1 MPVKIRGNIKLK
13 KKMKKVLPDARSNFA
28 KVMKSTIIDII
39 IEKIT
44 SGISPVKGQNRYKQ
58 YSTGYSKTKGRKS
71 PVDLVGE
78 GKMLENMKARQTS
91 SNDIIIEFPSSK
103 ENKKASYHNN
113 GTDTMPQRK
122 ILPSGKEVFK
132 QDIMNKILS
141 TLDKAIRK
149 ALK

>member
-1 MPVKIRGNIKLK
+1 MPVKIRGTLKLKRNIKK
-13 KKMKKVLPDARSNFA
+13 FLPDARSNFA
-28 KVMKSTIIDII
+28 KDMKRNIVDII
-39 IEKIT
+39 VEKIT
-44 SGISPVKGQNRYKQ
+44 SGISPVKGKNRYKQ
-58 YSTGYSKTKGRKS
+58 YSEGYSKEKGRKS

-78 GKMLENMKARQTS
+78 GKMLDNMRAKQTS
-91 SNDIIIEFPSSK
+91 NNDIIVEFPSAK

-132 QDIMNKILS
+132 QDIMKKILS
-141 TLDKAIRK
+141 TLDKAISK